1 MPNNVIAENNDL
13 GGCLTLTGTTPGV
26 LWRLAHGWSRCCGRW
41 LGSIAWGIVGGPAL
55 AQWREPY
62 SPAQVWL
69 GRQGLRNAPTEMASR
84 DQRCVGVA
92 RGC

>member
-62 SPAQVWL
+62 PPA
-69 GRQGLRNAPTEMASR
+69 PS
-84 DQRCVGVA
+84 VA
-92 RGC
+92 GTPRAEERAYGDGEP